1 LPGSRTTTFV
11 NHGWLAEGQLIA
23 NADVLNDIPGIIV
36 QGRYDMCTPPVTAW
50 DLHRAWPTTQLLVV
64 PATGHSA
71 TEPGNTRCLVLATD
85 EFADRL
91 G

>member
-1 LPGSRTTTFV
+1 
-11 NHGWLAEGQLIA
+11 
-23 NADVLNDIPGIIV
+23 
-36 QGRYDMCTPPVTAW
+36 M
-50 DLHRAWPTTQLLVV
+50 V

-85 EFADRL
+85 EFADRSSES